1 MTDTSAT
8 DTSAIEASAT
18 ATPGSEAL
26 PPLPL
31 VDLAPQAFAA
41 VHALHAAVEQEA
53 AAAGLE
59 PLLLELVR
67 LRCSQLNGCTY
78 CVDLHTAAARKAGES
93 EERLERLAAWRES
106 DGLFTPR
113 EHAALALAEAVTRL
127 PDHAE
132 RTRAR
137 RAARTVLSDP
147 EAAFVAWAATVV
159 NAYNRIAVT
168 SRPVPATAGA

>member
-8 DTSAIEASAT
+8 RTAAAGPDTIRT
-18 ATPGSEAL
+18 AAAGAL

-31 VDLAPQAFAA
+31 IELAPQAFAA
-41 VHALHAAVEQEA
+41 VHALHGSVEQAA

-78 CVDLHTAAARKAGES
+78 CVDLHTSAARKAGES
-93 EERLERLAAWRES
+93 AERLDGLAAWRES
-106 DGLFTPR
+106 GPLFTPR
-113 EHAALALAEAVTRL
+113 EQAALALAEAVTRL

-132 RTRAR
+132 GARAQR
-137 RAARTVLSDP
+137 VARAVLSDP

-168 SRPVPATAGA
+168 SRPVPAAGG